1 MALSHRKIGGLTGDT
16 LGAIEQ
22 RVECLVLVAF
32 SRLALP
38 HELGWR

>member
-1 MALSHRKIGGLTGDT
+1 MALSHRKIGGLTGDI
-16 LGAIEQ
+16 GQ

-32 SRLALP
+32 SGLALH